1 MRKFSKLELKAI
13 ESMVL
18 ESMESDSMDVHD
30 FLNQVREGERR
41 EEKLTKVTKL
51 KLKNMLGKITC
62 KFVKI

>member
-51 KLKNMLGKITC
+51 KLKNMLGRITNR
-62 KFVKI
+62 FVRI